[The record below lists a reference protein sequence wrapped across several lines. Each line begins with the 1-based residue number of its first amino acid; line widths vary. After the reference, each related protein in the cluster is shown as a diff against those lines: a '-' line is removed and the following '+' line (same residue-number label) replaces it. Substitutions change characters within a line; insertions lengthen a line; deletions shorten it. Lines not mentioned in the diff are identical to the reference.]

1 MISLKLLLT
10 YNTNMKTKH
19 PVGNTKIKIFKFS
32 KNLIS
37 SLILFFLSL
46 VFKINRKN
54 NEIIIST
61 AFYALERVIKN
72 LIHFTK
78 I

>member
-19 PVGNTKIKIFKFS
+19 PVGNTNIKILKFS

-37 SLILFFLSL
+37 SLILFFHHLFL
-46 VFKINRKN
+46 K
-54 NEIIIST
+54 
-61 AFYALERVIKN
+61 
-72 LIHFTK
+72 
-78 I
+78 